1 MTFLD
6 LTPTWTDHP
15 LTDPADAANVVD
27 LMLTLGD
34 RHRGTFTVLLCD
46 PDNHYRATIS
56 IDLPPNHPWPP
67 HDDPPRHPS
76 RGDLL
81 ERSSRVEPKD
91 ERPGAAPDPDSL
103 CANALAPLVPAIQ
116 TAPGTGVILALGR
129 PGPARS
135 PALDHQWAQAATAIC
150 QAADLRLLG
159 FYIATSEGVYQP
171 LDDSPLTNRPP
182 DDQPPTATPPA
193 DYPLAG
199 ESAADRPRVG
209 QSSAA

>member
-56 IDLPPNHPWPP
+56 IDLPQDHPWPP
-67 HDDPPRHPS
+67 HPDPPDH
-76 RGDLL
+76 
-81 ERSSRVEPKD
+81 RVQG
-91 ERPGAAPDPDSL
+91 ERPGAASDPGSL
-103 CANALAPLVPAIQ
+103 CANALHPLVPAIQ

-135 PALDHQWAQAATAIC
+135 PVLDHQWAQAATAIC

-159 FYIATSEGVYQP
+159 FYIATSEGIYRP
-171 LDDSPLTNRPP
+171 LNDSPVTNHAP

-193 DYPLAG
+193 DQPLADQPLADHPLAG